1 MNTAYAESGNRSAQ
15 QVASLESDRAPQVR
29 NEIEIL
35 DKELAAQDDTITR
48 LFNRLEP
55 VLSLQPPDG
64 PSINKI
70 LEPTAPM
77 AAKIY
82 NQSRAVARNTAQ
94 LESLLRRLEV

>member
-29 NEIEIL
+29 NEIEI
-35 DKELAAQDDTITR
+35 